1 MDQTPSS
8 PFVVAASRLH
18 VLICVLGLA
27 ACSDGGRPS
36 PPAPVKPEPTSAAA
50 PPSPPVAESP
60 PPAPDDE
67 EEVARL
73 RRQAAKAMTEQRLY
87 SPSADNAL
95 EHYLALREKRP
106 DDAMVLSALT
116 DLMPYVMIAIEQE
129 IAHRD
134 ISEARRLYGLMV
146 RVDPQAPA
154 LPRLDEAINGA
165 QAKLVAAA
173 AALESSSPAEP
184 AIQIRDR
191 APARRETPPAA
202 KASSAVNPNPEPKAP
217 PPPVSPSP
225 LPPAVAQADEDR
237 VTAVDVEPRRR
248 ASERGAS
255 ASSSAPNQAK
265 PKGAEKAPSSP
276 PSPSAAPVAGPTLR
290 ALRTPA
296 PEYPPGALGSG
307 VSGKV
312 VVEFTVTPQGGV
324 RDVRV
329 VRSNPPRIFDQATV
343 MAVRRWR
350 FAPIAAA
357 VQTQRTVNFTPS
369 E

>member
-8 PFVVAASRLH
+8 PFVAAAPRLH

-36 PPAPVKPEPTSAAA
+36 PPASVKPEPTSAAA

-73 RRQAAKAMTEQRLY
+73 RRQAAKAMAEQRLY

-173 AALESSSPAEP
+173 AALESSPPAEP

-191 APARRETPPAA
+191 APARRETPAAA
-202 KASSAVNPNPEPKAP
+202 KASPAANPKPEPKA

-225 LPPAVAQADEDR
+225 LAPAVAPVDEDR

-248 ASERGAS
+248 ASDRGAS
-255 ASSSAPNQAK
+255 SSSPAPSQAK
-265 PKGAEKAPSSP
+265 PKGVEKAPSSP
-276 PSPSAAPVAGPTLR
+276 APPSATPAAVPTLR